1 MKQREAD
8 TPVKKERDKQIDIRS
23 RSAALNFVIAAT
35 QVLTVLCLVKGN
47 PAWKGSLSLLFFGA
61 AVQLLYKYDQYGE
74 KPYAWVGTGTGLV
87 GVALLVW
94 FAVTG

>member
-8 TPVKKERDKQIDIRS
+8 TPVKKERDKQIDTCS

-35 QVLTVLCLVKGN
+35 QVLTMLCLVKRN

-74 KPYAWVGTGTGLV
+74 KPYAWVGTGTGLI
-87 GVALLVW
+87 GAALLVW